1 MAELVKDITEAN
13 FDQEVLKADMPVLV
27 DFWAPWCGPCKR
39 LGPVI
44 DKMAEEYAGKIKVCK
59 INVDDSPNLAAK
71 YQVSSIPTVVTFKNG
86 EALERVVGAMVPQI
100 HEIIRKAIG

>member
-1 MAELVKDITEAN
+1 MSDLVKAVTEAD
-13 FDQEVLKADMPVLV
+13 FEEVVLKADLPVLV

-44 DKMAEEYAGKIKVCK
+44 DSMADEYNGKILVCK
-59 INVDDSPNLAAK
+59 VNVDDSPNLAAK
-71 YQVSSIPTVVTFKNG
+71 YQVTSIPTVLTFKAG

-100 HEIIRKAIG
+100 HEMIGKAL